1 MSASR
6 DSKIRLLVVDD
17 HFFVRMGLTGSL
29 NTEPD
34 IRVVAEA
41 DNGKKAFEL
50 YRKHCPDVVL
60 LDGLLP
66 DGSGEK
72 TLNILRGEFPEARVL
87 MLLNDDWEEDGFR
100 AMRSGAAGHLPKTAQ
115 LPELLQAIRAIHAGK
130 RYHPSLIAMPKQSAV
145 KVQVLN
151 QSQGEVA

>member
-6 DSKIRLLVVDD
+6 ASIIRLLVVDD

-29 NTEPD
+29 NAEPD

-41 DNGKKAFEL
+41 DNSAQALKL
-50 YRKHCPDVVL
+50 YRKHRPDVVL

-66 DGSGEK
+66 GLSGEK
-72 TLNILRGEFPEARVL
+72 TLAALRGEFPDARVL

-100 AMRSGAAGHLPKTAQ
+100 AMRAGAAGHLHKTAQ
-115 LPELLQAIRAIHAGK
+115 LPELLRAIRAVHAGE
-130 RYHPSLIAMPKQSAV
+130 RYHPVLIAPENRNEI
-145 KVQVLN
+145 LL
-151 QSQGEVA
+151 EP